1 LTFLGASLVS
11 IEDSAEM
18 NFLLLYLSPLAS
30 DFRKFWIGLFKNFD
44 GNYFIIHTETKI
56 NTK

>member
-1 LTFLGASLVS
+1 MFLGASLVS

-30 DFRKFWIGLFKNFD
+30 DFRKFWIGLFKNID
-44 GNYFIIHTETKI
+44 GNYFTMHNEMKI
-56 NTK
+56 DIK